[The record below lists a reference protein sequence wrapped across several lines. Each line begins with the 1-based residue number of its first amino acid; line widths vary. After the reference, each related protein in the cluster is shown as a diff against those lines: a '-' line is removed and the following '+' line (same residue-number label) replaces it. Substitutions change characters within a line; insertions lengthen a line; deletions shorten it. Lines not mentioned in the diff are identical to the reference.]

1 MLLLCSCLF
10 GLFISN
16 SGASVSLTI
25 KADVSSIQDGSK
37 VILICTISPY
47 MNAMTWL
54 VNNDPYADCFLS
66 SCGTSPNKPYKF
78 IFNFDESNGEFNL
91 TIQSVNTSHTGLLF
105 ACDDGIERK
114 TITFNVTTGDQN
126 NSSIM
131 NTTSTTVNK
140 PSESD
145 EPSGNTLNIVVG
157 CIFGSIVG
165 VIVLSVL
172 VIIILHCYV
181 STKIQ
186 PKFTKIELEDT
197 EIYLEWTDSLNF
209 CSKIFRYNIVCSPT
223 QGQVKDKNCR
233 EEFTKKKKFALENLD
248 PMAIYQ
254 ISLSRKLCCFKSSAT
269 QISVITRKAG
279 MLNDQ
284 GYTSNLTI
292 IEVRWTKPDC
302 ISNPQLQYEITCN
315 KVKKDRTD
323 KTMYTIKDLIAYETY
338 KIEVV
343 AINNG
348 KNSLLF
354 TEEISATPI
363 KLCLEDV
370 CYGPENTNV
379 KCNIRW
385 IVSHKPEPLNK
396 SDKFHFNV
404 ICRSKEEQVHKE
416 KKITDSSYTIPHL
429 YPDRSYTV
437 YVYAIYN
444 SIQLEPPC
452 KIKLAPYIPTWDSE
466 PTSKSTEIEL
476 KWKRPE
482 YTGVKPLTY
491 EVTYNKGNKKIVYKT
506 SEISYT
512 ITNLEPSQT
521 YDVWIFTIINEGNG
535 MKSLPLQRKIRTQPS
550 FPPIGNVQHGG
561 NHHLPNNAE
570 DAV

>member
-1 MLLLCSCLF
+1 MLLLWSCLI
-10 GLFISN
+10 GVFISY
-16 SGASVSLTI
+16 SGASVSLVTDGGI
-25 KADVSSIQDGSK
+25 ASFQDGTD

-47 MNAMTWL
+47 NNVMTWL
-54 VNNDPYADCFLS
+54 VNNDPYANCFLG
-66 SCGTSPNKPYKF
+66 SCGAFSNKPYTF
-78 IFNFDESNGEFNL
+78 IFNFDESNGEFRL
-91 TIQSVNTSHTGLLF
+91 TIESVNSTHADLLF
-105 ACDDGIERK
+105 ACDDGNERK
-114 TITFNVTTGDQN
+114 TITFDVTTGDQN

-145 EPSGNTLNIVVG
+145 GPSCDILCIVLS
-157 CIFGSIVG
+157 CIFGVT
-165 VIVLSVL
+165 VLFVL

-181 STKIQ
+181 Q

-197 EIYLEWTDSLNF
+197 EIYLEWTDSLKF
-209 CSKIFRYNIVCSPT
+209 CSKIFRYNIDCSPT
-223 QGQVKDKNCR
+223 EGQVKDKNCR
-233 EEFTKKKKFALENLD
+233 EEFTKKKKFTLENLD

-284 GYTSNLTI
+284 EYTANLTI

-323 KTMYTIKDLIAYETY
+323 KTMYTIKDLIAYTTY

-363 KLCLEDV
+363 KLCLGDV

-385 IVSHKPEPLNK
+385 TVSHKPESLNK

-416 KKITDSSYTIPHL
+416 KKITDSSYTIPDL
-429 YPDRSYTV
+429 YCDRSYTV
-437 YVYAIYN
+437 YVYAIYK
-444 SIQLEPPC
+444 SKTLEPPC

-466 PTSKSTEIEL
+466 PTSKSTGIEL

-482 YTGVKPLTY
+482 YTGVQPLTY

-512 ITNLEPSQT
+512 IKNLEPSQT
-521 YDVWIFTIINEGNG
+521 YDVWIFTIINERNG

-550 FPPIGNVQHGG
+550 FPPIGNVHHGG

>member
-1 MLLLCSCLF
+1 MNVKSTSMIHRLVFFLGCGCIIRLSEC
-10 GLFISN
+10 IK
-16 SGASVSLTI
+16 VS
-25 KADVSSIQDGSK
+25 AVYGQSDVEFTC
-37 VILICTISPY
+37 VISPY
-47 MNAMTWL
+47 AGSQRWYIDSTI
-54 VNNDPYADCFLS
+54 VA
-66 SCGTSPNKPYKF
+66 SCGAVSCSVQSTNKQYSFTPNVSSGIF
-78 IFNFDESNGEFNL
+78 IF
-91 TIQSVNTSHTGLLF
+91 
-105 ACDDGIERK
+105 K
-114 TITFNVTTGDQN
+114 ITFM
-126 NSSIM
+126 NSTDGHTIVGCY
-131 NTTSTTVNK
+131 NGTYTVELAIRFPVNK

-145 EPSGNTLNIVVG
+145 GPYCDTLCIILLI
-157 CIFGSIVG
+157 CIFGG
-165 VIVLSVL
+165 LGGLFGLCVL
-172 VIIILHCYV
+172 VIIILHCCV